1 MLKNRRRLTITQ
13 FLILLFVLLVVVVG
27 VLYFFNNNQNST
39 SSSSS
44 SSSAI
49 QVINAN
55 NNQGEYK
62 TVVKNGSY
70 VTSAA
75 RGIAVTTED
84 GLNAQSFE
92 QAINELSKKFF
103 STKKYIFQEGQYLS
117 ATTLNDWLDRY
128 SSSNKLGL
136 NPVNNGKTD
145 NSRNPEYLQSI
156 EENDFMTEASA
167 SNLNLAGMT
176 MRIAMNRTDSYTKT
190 TGGTTYTQSISKAEM
205 VAQGKTIASKVL
217 ARLRAN
223 KKIGNNVPILIVMY
237 QNASSS
243 SLVGGVPYAYYMSK
257 SGSKI
262 SAWHNLDYQN
272 LIFPEQSTTTGSVGS
287 QDNTNFVNFED
298 DIEGFFPTISSATA
312 QARYED
318 KTLTGMK
325 ITVNTSFYSVSE
337 IKAFSTYISEV
348 GPKYFT
354 KDIPITISVYASN
367 QLLAV
372 LSRSSGSNFKVTYLY
387 SY

>member
-1 MLKNRRRLTITQ
+1 
-13 FLILLFVLLVVVVG
+13 
-27 VLYFFNNNQNST
+27 
-39 SSSSS
+39 
-44 SSSAI
+44 
-49 QVINAN
+49 
-55 NNQGEYK
+55 
-62 TVVKNGSY
+62 
-70 VTSAA
+70 
-75 RGIAVTTED
+75 
-84 GLNAQSFE
+84 
-92 QAINELSKKFF
+92 
-103 STKKYIFQEGQYLS
+103 
-117 ATTLNDWLDRY
+117 
-128 SSSNKLGL
+128 
-136 NPVNNGKTD
+136 
-145 NSRNPEYLQSI
+145 
-156 EENDFMTEASA
+156 
-167 SNLNLAGMT
+167 
-176 MRIAMNRTDSYTKT
+176 
-190 TGGTTYTQSISKAEM
+190 
-205 VAQGKTIASKVL
+205 
-217 ARLRAN
+217 
-223 KKIGNNVPILIVMY
+223 MY

-354 KDIPITISVYASN
+354 KDIPIDL
-367 QLLAV
+367 QCG
-372 LSRSSGSNFKVTYLY
+372 RSSIQSIQKESSKEERMIKMAKGLVAGILATAAAYVAFKALPQEKQDELIKKAKDAGNKLKDLGYDAAYAGADLAGDLSEKAKNKVGEFDEQIKDSKYADTYQGVKDKAADVIDRSLLIKALSFFIIVLDKLLVIIGKLFLY
-387 SY
+387 RFFEQ

>member
-44 SSSAI
+44 SSSTI

-55 NNQGEYK
+55 NKQGEYK

-156 EENDFMTEASA
+156 EENDFMTEGSG

-176 MRIAMNRTDSYTKT
+176 IGIAMNRTDSYTKT
-190 TGGTTYTQSISKAEM
+190 TGGT
-205 VAQGKTIASKVL
+205 
-217 ARLRAN
+217 
-223 KKIGNNVPILIVMY
+223 ILILPV
-237 QNASSS
+237 
-243 SLVGGVPYAYYMSK
+243 
-257 SGSKI
+257 
-262 SAWHNLDYQN
+262 
-272 LIFPEQSTTTGSVGS
+272 
-287 QDNTNFVNFED
+287 
-298 DIEGFFPTISSATA
+298 
-312 QARYED
+312 
-318 KTLTGMK
+318 
-325 ITVNTSFYSVSE
+325 
-337 IKAFSTYISEV
+337 
-348 GPKYFT
+348 
-354 KDIPITISVYASN
+354 
-367 QLLAV
+367 
-372 LSRSSGSNFKVTYLY
+372 
-387 SY
+387 